1 MLYGGGLFSS
11 VERHPEITV
20 RRRYTSAAAGAYQF
34 LPATWREAS
43 RKLALQDFS
52 ATNQDQAALY
62 LVERR
67 GALAAVDRSGLGGAV
82 LAQLSREWASLPAS
96 HGGSSYGQPVKSR

>member
-52 ATNQDQAALY
+52 ATN
-62 LVERR
+62 
-67 GALAAVDRSGLGGAV
+67 
-82 LAQLSREWASLPAS
+82 
-96 HGGSSYGQPVKSR
+96 